1 MLEKYLYLDSRK
13 GDDFSQLLENIIVMQ
28 RQLEHL
34 SRKERVDDLA
44 RKHQEDKVVYSE
56 LLELCQE
63 LKWEVSKMNGAS
75 QARSCINLCLL
86 LLCSRETLGEWK
98 NILRSESSETSVVK
112 NRRIK
117 IWYVLTRMALWFC
130 WKILIGPDLLM
141 GPIVQV
147 SLHWNFSTYFSKL
160 YYS

>member
-44 RKHQEDKVVYSE
+44 RKHQEDKVVYSV

-86 LLCSRETLGEWK
+86 LLCRVANPG
-98 NILRSESSETSVVK
+98 
-112 NRRIK
+112 
-117 IWYVLTRMALWFC
+117 
-130 WKILIGPDLLM
+130 
-141 GPIVQV
+141 
-147 SLHWNFSTYFSKL
+147 
-160 YYS
+160 

>member
-56 LLELCQE
+56 LLELRQE
-63 LKWEVSKMNGAS
+63 LKWEVLFITFTHRVNVYIYSQSK
-75 QARSCINLCLL
+75 CIPQ
-86 LLCSRETLGEWK
+86 
-98 NILRSESSETSVVK
+98 
-112 NRRIK
+112 RR
-117 IWYVLTRMALWFC
+117 
-130 WKILIGPDLLM
+130 
-141 GPIVQV
+141 
-147 SLHWNFSTYFSKL
+147 
-160 YYS
+160 

>member
-56 LLELCQE
+56 LLELRQD
-63 LKWEVSKMNGAS
+63 LKWEVLFITFTYRVNVYHSGGNYA
-75 QARSCINLCLL
+75 
-86 LLCSRETLGEWK
+86 
-98 NILRSESSETSVVK
+98 
-112 NRRIK
+112 
-117 IWYVLTRMALWFC
+117 LTCAL
-130 WKILIGPDLLM
+130 IRL
-141 GPIVQV
+141 
-147 SLHWNFSTYFSKL
+147 
-160 YYS
+160 